1 MMEASEEREE
11 ASASPAEAEQIGRK
25 AQVME
30 VLNRHPFVPPFWL
43 RGPHVQT
50 VGARYVR
57 RLPTPSAQLERLRTP
72 DNDFLRIH
80 TIEGDPDN
88 PVALILHG
96 LEGSLES
103 TYVLGLVRE
112 IRKLGW
118 TVVVMEHRSCGG
130 EMNRA
135 KRLYHSGETSDLAF
149 AVDTLIR
156 RRPDARIY
164 VTGFSLGGNQCAKW
178 LGEEGDAIPEAV
190 RAAAVVSAPFD
201 LVESGKYMDSGV
213 RLLYVRHFL
222 RMLIPKAIEKEQ
234 QYPGCVNI
242 DAVTMSRTFREFDTH
257 GTAALHGFRDS
268 HDYYSKVGCGQFLH
282 GIRRP
287 TLLLSA
293 ADDPFNPA
301 STLPREA
308 ADASPYLHPQF
319 PDRGG
324 HVGFIQGG
332 PPRRLRYWAE
342 EQIARFFQAY
352 DDFER

>member
-1 MMEASEEREE
+1 MMEASKQHEGVP
-11 ASASPAEAEQIGRK
+11 SAAGAEQSQRK
-25 AQVME
+25 EEVMA
-30 VLNRHPFVPPFWL
+30 LLDRHPFVPPFWL
-43 RGPHVQT
+43 LNAHVQT

-57 RLPTPSAQLERLRTP
+57 RLRTPSTQLERLRTP

-80 TIEGDPDN
+80 TIEGEAGKPI
-88 PVALILHG
+88 VLMLHG

-103 TYVLGLVRE
+103 TYMLGLIRE

-118 TVVVMEHRSCGG
+118 TTVVMEHRSCGG

-149 AVDTLIR
+149 VVETLIR
-156 RRPDARIY
+156 RRPEARIY
-164 VTGFSLGGNQCAKW
+164 VTGYSLGGNQTAKW
-178 LGEEGDAIPEAV
+178 LGEGGDAIPEAV
-190 RAAAVVSAPFD
+190 RAVAVVSAPFD

-222 RMLIPKAIEKEQ
+222 RMLIPKAVEKEQ

-242 DAVTMSRTFREFDTH
+242 DAVNMSRTFREFDTH

-293 ADDPFNPA
+293 ADDPFNPE
-301 STLPREA
+301 STLPREV

-319 PDRGG
+319 SSYGG
-324 HVGFIQGG
+324 HVGFIHGG
-332 PPRRLRYWAE
+332 PPRGLRYWAE